1 MSAWSPLPAPAVL
14 YVCVCVCVFACA
26 RILLCHFPLQD
37 LGAYQEGSCANTDW
51 YVVAGAAEG
60 ALSSHAA
67 PPCLPVIDSE
77 GQRGEAPPGYS
88 ASSSALLVCSVLWDR
103 PHASQVSFSLRDRGR
118 LSFLKINATIF
129 ATHRI
134 FCKLILALSHSLK
147 SRRALDGFD
156 KSTVVDMAP
165 GQFGFLPLA
174 HWLSGRSLWDLSYPA
189 VRSPSHTERPSIGT
203 PLGLTPPLSSQ
214 LMAAPS
220 AI

>member
-1 MSAWSPLPAPAVL
+1 MRTEESKRW
-14 YVCVCVCVFACA
+14 
-26 RILLCHFPLQD
+26 R
-37 LGAYQEGSCANTDW
+37 
-51 YVVAGAAEG
+51 AEG
-60 ALSSHAA
+60 M
-67 PPCLPVIDSE
+67 LPLELMVAFL
-77 GQRGEAPPGYS
+77 GRRRGCNGKS
-88 ASSSALLVCSVLWDR
+88 RGTSDR

-214 LMAAPS
+214 LMAGPS